1 MPPLMEV
8 VELYPTFLREN
19 SLKSVGS
26 CQIPHSKR
34 HASTQL
40 VSRVGDENC
49 VDLDG
54 GYCPSPQGTV
64 LGNFRSEFSRGSSF
78 FVICKGPVQ
87 STSPG
92 GGLRKAKIVSAVV
105 SSHRRHPA
113 QRTGPSFLCPT
124 NQLLLLLPHSVCQSW
139 AFSAQFSLL
148 SMFSCFPKASSSATT
163 LSPCQSQTLR
173 VTCGIWLVKLFLSFQ
188 FYPPPHPPKKRAER

>member
-1 MPPLMEV
+1 MWIWMEGIVLPLRAQCWGISGQNSVEV
-8 VELYPTFLREN
+8 PA
-19 SLKSVGS
+19 SL
-26 CQIPHSKR
+26 
-34 HASTQL
+34 L
-40 VSRVGDENC
+40 V
-49 VDLDG
+49 
-54 GYCPSPQGTV
+54 P
-64 LGNFRSEFSRGSSF
+64 
-78 FVICKGPVQ
+78 VICRGPVQ

-188 FYPPPHPPKKRAER
+188 FYPPPPPPKKEGRKMRGRDSV